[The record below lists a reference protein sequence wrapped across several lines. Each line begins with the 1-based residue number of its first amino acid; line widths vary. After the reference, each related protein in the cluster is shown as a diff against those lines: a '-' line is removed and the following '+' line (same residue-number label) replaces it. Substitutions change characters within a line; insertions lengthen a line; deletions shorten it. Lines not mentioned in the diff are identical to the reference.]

1 MLERGASALT
11 SAELLAIL
19 LRTGTDEKSAL
30 DLARELLQ
38 GSGNSLHDLSNCSLE
53 SLMAVKGVGSAKAVT
68 LMAAFEAGRRSLVAG
83 KDTDRTIYDARSALE
98 VITPLIGHLD
108 HEECWVLFL
117 NRNNRLIAKERLSSG
132 GVNATVFDVKMVVK
146 RAVEKL
152 ASGIILIHN
161 HPGGNPMPSKA
172 DRRRTAELRKAAEVL
187 DIALLDHIIV
197 GGDKFYSFRSPC
209 ADVR

>member
-1 MLERGASALT
+1 MT
-11 SAELLAIL
+11 NAELLAIL
-19 LRTGTDEKSAL
+19 LRTGTDDKSAL

-38 GSGNSLHDLSNCSLE
+38 GAGDSLHELSNRSLD
-53 SLMAVKGVGSAKAVT
+53 SLMAVRGIGSAKAVT
-68 LMAAFEAGRRSLVAG
+68 LMAAFEAGRRSLIAG
-83 KDTDRTIYDARSALE
+83 KDTDRIIYDAHSALE
-98 VITPLIGHLD
+98 VITPLVGHLD

-117 NRNNRLIAKERLSSG
+117 NQANRLIAKERLSTG
-132 GVNATVFDVKMVVK
+132 GVTSTAFDVKMVVK

-161 HPGGNPMPSKA
+161 HPSGNPAPSRSDK
-172 DRRRTAELRKAAEVL
+172 RRTAELRKAAEVL

-197 GGDKFYSFRSPC
+197 GGDKYYSFKSAC